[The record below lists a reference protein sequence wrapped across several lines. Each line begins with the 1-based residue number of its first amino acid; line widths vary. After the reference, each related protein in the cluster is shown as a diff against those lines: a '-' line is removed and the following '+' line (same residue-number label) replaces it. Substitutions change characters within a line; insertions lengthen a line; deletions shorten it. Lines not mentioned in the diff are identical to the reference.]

1 LVTRLRLRFP
11 GRFDKGWVYDL
22 TWFIPGEGK
31 FEVAMA
37 LESELSLRTS
47 VTNFDDDFL
56 KLLDSTADVRVWVAT
71 SQSAEPHI
79 TNYLN
84 EARRFKRMIPG
95 TVFIFIISELR
106 TQTTII
112 KRFTIDQK
120 RK

>member
-1 LVTRLRLRFP
+1 VGRIELANNFAMTPLQSHPSEIRRSGVRLGYQVAAAGFP

-71 SQSAEPHI
+71 SQSAE
-79 TNYLN
+79 
-84 EARRFKRMIPG
+84 
-95 TVFIFIISELR
+95 
-106 TQTTII
+106 
-112 KRFTIDQK
+112 
-120 RK
+120 